1 MATTRQCP
9 TNSLHLARWYEEVRA
24 AYLHSHGRRTEAMNA
39 EMEAS
44 KYRQRIKDEIGV
56 EFS

>member
-1 MATTRQCP
+1 MATKKTCA
-9 TNSLHLARWYEEVRA
+9 TESLHLARWWEETRA
-24 AYLHSHGRRTEAMNA
+24 VYLHHHNRRTEALNA
-39 EMEAS
+39 ELEAS